1 MAYNTTSDR
10 IADRILDNAK
20 ASLGKNGVDFY
31 KGTTEAVIVGGTY
44 CAIQFLQQATI
55 EKLVISGCDIAD
67 AHCNIAPSGGNIGN
81 ITVAAGTILYGDITK
96 LKLSDANVIAF
107 LYKK

>member
-31 KGTTEAVIVGGTY
+31 KGTTAAVIPSGTY
-44 CAIQFLQQATI
+44 CAVQFLQETTI
-55 EKLVISGCDIAD
+55 QELVISGCNIAD
-67 AHCNIAPSGGNIGN
+67 AHCNIAPSGGNIGY

-96 LKLSDANVIAF
+96 LKLSYANVIAF
-107 LYKK
+107 LYKT